1 MTMGNQNTG
10 AVEIVADGKTYT
22 LRYSVNA
29 LCLLEERAKMS
40 FPEIATQM
48 ADPVRVSMT
57 LVRHLLH
64 AGLSDYHSEVSLRQ
78 AGEMIPVLG
87 GIYAALE
94 PIGRALGFAFPNGE
108 ADNGPPETPSQQ
120 QDGTGSAS

>member
-1 MTMGNQNTG
+1 MSNEHKG
-10 AVEIVADGKTYT
+10 AVTISAAGETYT

-29 LCLLEERAKMS
+29 ICELEKHAKMT

-48 ADPVRVSMT
+48 SDPMRVSMT

-64 AGLSDYHSEVSLRQ
+64 AGLSDHHKDINLVQ
-78 AGEMIPVLG
+78 AGELIPAIG
-87 GIYAALE
+87 GVYAALE
-94 PIGRALGFAFPNGE
+94 PIGEALGLAFPDSAGRQS
-108 ADNGPPETPSQQ
+108 PPDQPSQQ